1 MPRRAARET
10 ARQPLSGENGVLR
23 PHNRQQEDVT
33 FGIGSRST
41 LAEKGR
47 EPAAP
52 IGRRGLLPTPPDVE
66 ALVERWKAM
75 DPLTPEQRKTLR
87 DRLTLRRHF
96 SDVEVAFRR
105 TPQGIE
111 VVAAGLDE
119 IAEFRRTG
127 TREPREAVV
136 YGVG

>member
-1 MPRRAARET
+1 MPRRAERET
-10 ARQPLSGENGVLR
+10 PEQPLSREDGVLR

-33 FGIGSRST
+33 LGIGSRST
-41 LAEKGR
+41 LAETGR

-52 IGRRGLLPTPPDVE
+52 IGRHGLLPTPPDVD
-66 ALVERWKAM
+66 ALLERWEAT
-75 DPLTPEQRKTLR
+75 DPMTPEQRKRLR

-96 SDVEVAFRR
+96 ADVDAAFRR

-111 VVAAGLDE
+111 VVAAGLDG
-119 IAEFRRTG
+119 IAEFRRTN
-127 TREPREAVV
+127 TREEREGVV